1 MNYFELVNKCLV
13 ELNYKQVNAF
23 SELTKNDHKKI
34 KNILRLLN
42 SEICNFDNWNFKLR
56 KTELTLPA
64 KTGKIKNSIN
74 GRIASIIIDG
84 HVYKLFE
91 NIEDFILKKS
101 PTLTYCCFN
110 DELLLPE
117 FDTDK
122 TLNVIYYSANTAIDK
137 DGNEK
142 LYLENETDN
151 TIIPEI
157 YAEPLLIY
165 GACLRLKA
173 NPQHVKFGYW
183 MSMYNQTLANM
194 KAKISPSASSIP
206 TVRMHRY

>member
-42 SEICNFDNWNFKLR
+42 NEICNYDNWNFKLR
-56 KTELTLPA
+56 KTELELPA

-84 HVYKLFE
+84 HVYKFFE
-91 NIEDFILKKS
+91 NAEDFILKKM
-101 PTLTYCCFN
+101 PPNTYSCFN

-117 FDTDK
+117 FDTEK
-122 TLNVIYYSANTAIDK
+122 TLNVVYYSANTTIDK
-137 DGNEK
+137 DGKEK
-142 LYLENETDN
+142 LYLENETDK

-157 YAEPLLIY
+157 YAEPILVY
-165 GACLRLKA
+165 GTCLRLKA
-173 NPQHVKFGYW
+173 NPQHVKFSYW
-183 MSMYNQTLANM
+183 MSMYNRALADM
-194 KAKISPSASSIP
+194 KAKISPSASCTP
-206 TVRMHRY
+206 TVHMHRY